1 MRIAWRRLGITQ
13 YRSFLYFS
21 AFKEVTC
28 AWVLLNLIFYFVPL
42 AVSLIRKVHKFLVRN
57 VDVRASHLLIRLL
70 RIKLVLDRCNIF

>member
-1 MRIAWRRLGITQ
+1 MCIAWRRLGITQ

-28 AWVLLNLIFYFVPL
+28 AWVLLNLIFYLVPL
-42 AVSLIRKVHKFLVRN
+42 AVSLIRNVHKFLVRN